1 MEFIKFFDSKKTE
14 LSSQSEN
21 GEDPKILCTDV
32 DTFLDD
38 SVNDDIYIFR
48 RTSISSICENA
59 YQMPMKFGKQSSRS
73 MLFCKLCQRKP
84 N

>member
-1 MEFIKFFDSKKTE
+1 MEFIKFFDSKKRE

-21 GEDPKILCTDV
+21 GEDRKRLCTDV

-38 SVNDDIYIFR
+38 SANGDVFC
-48 RTSISSICENA
+48 RTNSISSICHNA
-59 YQMPMKFGKQSSRS
+59 YQMPTKFAKQSSRF